1 MGFMSAREVLDSEKD
16 FDILSIKQHGKSL
29 VCTDVKG
36 VSKLSEEILN
46 LRVIRY
52 DVFEDTNWFGG
63 EIPYKYLVLEIETE
77 YK

>member
-36 VSKLSEEILN
+36 VSKLSEERLN

-63 EIPYKYLVLEIETE
+63 GIPYKYPVLEIETE
-77 YK
+77 